1 MRLRIES
8 ANGSLV
14 NDYCIFDGRVQ
25 VRSLQ
30 PSGRPVPGSLG
41 DWKLL
46 DKNDIALHHAL
57 RTPVARWLRVRLRQ
71 EPSPLGKAA

>member
-8 ANGSLV
+8 ANGSMV

-30 PSGRPVPGSLG
+30 PSGQPVPGPLG
-41 DWKLL
+41 DWKGL

-57 RTPVARWLRVRLRQ
+57 RTPVSRWLRVRLRQ
-71 EPSPLGKAA
+71 ERPALGKAA